1 MRTCFG
7 DDGGNGKKKKKAMI
21 EFYFG
26 CIEFDMPI

>member
-7 DDGGNGKKKKKAMI
+7 DDGGNGKKKKAMI

-26 CIEFDMPI
+26 RIEFDMPI